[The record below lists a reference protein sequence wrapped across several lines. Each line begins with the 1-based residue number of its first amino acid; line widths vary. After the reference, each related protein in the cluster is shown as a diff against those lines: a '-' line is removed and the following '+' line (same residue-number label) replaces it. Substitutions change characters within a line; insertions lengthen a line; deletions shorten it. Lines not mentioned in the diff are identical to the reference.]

1 MHLVHFILPRPAIEN
16 AQGPGEILDGCV
28 IDKLQIESSLWALVV
43 TIIMQTINMNNMSKD
58 WD

>member
-1 MHLVHFILPRPAIEN
+1 MHFVHFILPLPAIEN

-43 TIIMQTINMNNMSKD
+43 TIIMQTINLNIMSKD

>member
-1 MHLVHFILPRPAIEN
+1 MHFVHFILPLPAIEK

-43 TIIMQTINMNNMSKD
+43 TIIMQTINLNIMSKD
-58 WD
+58 WN